1 METVLPSEEEKEED
15 EIEETDEDPGPFISR
30 VLCRDDFVNILENK
44 TTLVYLNQLIA
55 LAKKK
60 VDSVCKVKGCG
71 QVLDIQLNHV
81 GSAVYLKWVGV
92 MSL

>member
-55 LAKKK
+55 L
-60 VDSVCKVKGCG
+60 CKEEG
-71 QVLDIQLNHV
+71 
-81 GSAVYLKWVGV
+81 
-92 MSL
+92 